1 MKIKSKQN
9 SKIHYTKLPMKFQ
22 LTMDQR
28 IDATIK
34 KLRAKHNKPITQ
46 IVKLKELDLYVQE

>member
-1 MKIKSKQN
+1 MKYKQN
-9 SKIHYTKLPMKFQ
+9 SKIHYTVLPMRFQ

-28 IDATIK
+28 IDVTIK

-46 IVKLKELDLYVQE
+46 TVTLKELDLYAQE